1 MDSIFTLDDNAD
13 NTKVNLDELYEMKQK
28 RDMYTLGVY
37 NKILKRVHSKVR
49 ITSRQ
54 RNNMQC
60 CWYVVPEMMI
70 GVPSYDHTG
79 CIAYLIS
86 ELRDNGFIIRYT
98 HPNLLFVSW
107 AHWMPAHVRDQFK
120 KQTGTMIDGFGNE
133 KVKKDDNASQDA
145 ESNDPNALLFGS
157 ASKTVSLKKDKKNFK
172 DINTYKPSGGLIY
185 NQDLLNKIENRLS

>member
-1 MDSIFTLDDNAD
+1 MDSIFTLDDNAE

-28 RDMYTLGVY
+28 RDMYTLSVY
-37 NKILKRVHSKVR
+37 NKILKRVHSKIR

-79 CIAYLIS
+79 CIAYLIN
-86 ELRDNGFIIRYT
+86 ELRDNGFIVRYT
-98 HPNLLFVSW
+98 HPNLLFISW

-120 KQTGTMIDGFGNE
+120 KQTGTVIDGFGNE
-133 KVKKDDNASQDA
+133 KVKKDDNVRQD
-145 ESNDPNALLFGS
+145 EEPNDPNALLFGS